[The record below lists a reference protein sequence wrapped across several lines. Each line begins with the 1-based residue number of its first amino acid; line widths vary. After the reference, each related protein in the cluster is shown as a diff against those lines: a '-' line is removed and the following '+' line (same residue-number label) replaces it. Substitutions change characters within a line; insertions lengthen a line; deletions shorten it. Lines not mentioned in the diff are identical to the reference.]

1 MSGYREVD
9 MCCGSIA
16 DKAKLLEEFQEMEAQ
31 VRGLVNKV
39 KTLTRRNIEL
49 KEMLDLLGGDD

>member
-16 DKAKLLEEFQEMEAQ
+16 DKAKLLEEFQEMEAT
-31 VRGLVNKV
+31 VRGLVGKV

-49 KEMLDLLGGDD
+49 TQQLNEKGDD

>member
-16 DKAKLLEEFQEMEAQ
+16 DKAKLLEEFQEMEAT
-31 VRGLVNKV
+31 VRGLLGKV

-49 KEMLDLLGGDD
+49 TQQLNEKGDD